1 MTINVS
7 VQYTVRWVSP
17 RHHTVDPRLTYYH
30 RGTHLK
36 CHEEVLPMQP
46 MKQQIYTRTVESP
59 YGNVYL
65 FTSLHFRSVSDVL
78 YYKPLLYD
86 RGAMA
91 LLLYRYIII
100 NLFNYVLQCFCFVFG
115 GCSCV
120 AVNISV
126 TA

>member
-78 YYKPLLYD
+78 YYKPLLYE
-86 RGAMA
+86 RRWHYYCTGI
-91 LLLYRYIII
+91 LLLTYLTMYY
-100 NLFNYVLQCFCFVFG
+100 NVFVLFLAGVPAWRL
-115 GCSCV
+115 
-120 AVNISV
+120 I
-126 TA
+126 